1 MTATTNPPTWLDEPG
16 APLRQPPYRR
26 FVRGRRDDPSWVR
39 PALLALLSVTGLLYL
54 WGLGASGWANGFY
67 SAAVQAGAHSWKA
80 MFFGSFDSSSFITV
94 DKPPASLWVM
104 DLSARIFGVNAWSIL
119 VPQTIEG
126 VAAVGLLYATVRR
139 QFGPAAGL
147 IAGSVMATTPVA
159 VLMFR
164 FNNPDALLM
173 LLLVG
178 AAYATVRAAE
188 KASTRWLVLAGV
200 LIGFGFLT
208 KMMQAFLVVPGFAL
222 VYLMVAPTS
231 LKKRIGSLLTAG
243 LAMFVAAGW
252 WVAVVTLWP
261 AGSRPYIGG
270 SQHNS
275 HPRAHLRLQRLRPAH
290 RERDRQRR
298 RWWAGHWQR
307 GNVGRDRHHP
317 AVRQRHGRPGLLA
330 IPAALIFLVAGLAL
344 TRLRPLADLDRGH
357 WILWGSW
364 LLVTG
369 LTFSYAQG
377 IIHPYYTVA
386 LTPAIGALVGMGAM
400 AFWRHRESLGAR
412 LTLSAAI
419 AATACWSYVLL
430 QRNTG
435 SWQTLGA
442 VILVVG
448 LATAAA
454 FASLPW
460 LAQLAGERATLVAKG
475 SAALAIIALLVGI
488 TGPAAYAVKTASVP
502 HTGSIPSAGPAT
514 TGGGGFAG
522 RGGFGGGHG
531 SPGGQGAGTGTQTGA
546 VQGIGPGGRGGGPSG
561 LLDASTPSAALVTA
575 LQTDAGSYTWV
586 LATVGANNAAGYQLA
601 TGDAVMAI
609 GGFNGSDPDADP
621 RRIPGSGQRRR
632 DPLLHRRR
640 RAGQRAERRGH
651 SVGNHQLGGRP
662 LCEHNH
668 RRDHGVRPQH
678 GHRGELD
685 PLSLRQ
691 SHNGSTS

>member
-1 MTATTNPPTWLDEPG
+1 MTATTNAPTWLDEPG

-119 VPQTIEG
+119 VPQAIEG

-147 IAGSVMATTPVA
+147 IAGAVMATTPVA

-222 VYLMVAPTS
+222 VYLMVAPAS
-231 LKKRIGSLLTAG
+231 LRKRIGSLLTAG

-275 HPRAHLRLQRLRPAH
+275 VLELIFGYNGFGRLTGNETGSVVGGGQGTGSAGMWGATGITRLFGA
-290 RERDRQRR
+290 DMGGQVS
-298 RWWAGHWQR
+298 W
-307 GNVGRDRHHP
+307 
-317 AVRQRHGRPGLLA
+317 L
-330 IPAALIFLVAGLAL
+330 IPAALIFLVAGLVL
-344 TRLRPLADLDRGH
+344 TRLRPLADLERGH

-369 LTFSYAQG
+369 VTFSYARG

-386 LTPAIGALVGMGAM
+386 LAPAIGALVGMGAM
-400 AFWRHRESLGAR
+400 TFWRHRESLGAR

-448 LATAAA
+448 LATAAVV
-454 FASLPW
+454 ASLPW
-460 LAQLAGERATLVAKG
+460 LAQLAGERHKSLVAKG
-475 SAALAIIALLVGI
+475 SAALAITAVLVGI

-514 TGGGGFAG
+514 TGGGGFGG
-522 RGGFGGGHG
+522 RGGFGGGG
-531 SPGGQGAGTGTQTGA
+531 QGGPGGQGAGTGNRTQTGA
-546 VQGIGPGGRGGGPSG
+546 VQGIGPGGRGGGASG
-561 LLDASTPSAALVTA
+561 LLDASRPSAALVTA
-575 LQTDAGSYTWV
+575 LKTNAGSYTWV

-609 GGFNGSDPDADP
+609 GGFNGSDPTPTLAAFQALVSAGK
-621 RRIPGSGQRRR
+621 IHYYIGGGGLGNGQNA
-632 DPLLHRRR
+632 
-640 RAGQRAERRGH
+640 AGTASAITSWVAAH
-651 SVGNHQLGGRP
+651 YASTTIGGTTVY
-662 LCEHNH
+662 
-668 RRDHGVRPQH
+668 D
-678 GHRGELD
+678 
-685 PLSLRQ
+685 LSTATA
-691 SHNGSTS
+691 TS